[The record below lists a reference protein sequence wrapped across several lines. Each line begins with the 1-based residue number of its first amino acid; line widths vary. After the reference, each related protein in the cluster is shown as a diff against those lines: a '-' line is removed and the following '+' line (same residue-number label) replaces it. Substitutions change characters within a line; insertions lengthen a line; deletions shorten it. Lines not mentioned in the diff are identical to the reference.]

1 MQVNYITKSQVKI
14 QQNRSKTNNYFTS
27 NYCKLQCQKDKVS
40 FTAFKDFETRVQE
53 KKPQKGVFKKIGW
66 WWSGEDN
73 AKEEVAREMRGEIGE
88 LESVIAGKKVI
99 LNGLE
104 NTLSDLEQAGWEIQ
118 SSKQGEIDAL
128 EKTKKNHRSTIMFL
142 DEKTKTQ
149 DTIIVEKKLANE
161 KLRDL
166 LLQQQ
171 NLIEQGKTSINEL
184 QIKMETAKK
193 NNDIKLQDE
202 LKQQMKKI
210 ETLHKQEM
218 ETLAKTINDASHT
231 VQFWRDR
238 GNQKNMSGFGRIAG
252 YAQEKNILTNLVGN
266 LVGLEKLGKPTDLPP
281 SGILFYGPQ
290 GNGKTTFA
298 EALAGQLGCKLV
310 RISSQLDPAKDM
322 KRLREEAQKA
332 QELFEKEKTRTII
345 LINEFDLFAPI
356 GSRITGPMKQ
366 FMDSASKDS
375 HCTLFA
381 TTNYPERIDDIL
393 LREKRFDVR
402 VGLAPA
408 GKEDVIEILKHYANK
423 YADKTVNYE
432 ELADQIVNVKPNDAF
447 SNAQLESIVNA
458 IIPTKINL
466 GKKISHNDL
475 LKSIEKHGPNI
486 KKDALELFETQ
497 LEYVAKHL

>member
-14 QQNRSKTNNYFTS
+14 QQNKSRTNNYAMNS
-27 NYCKLQCQKDKVS
+27 YYESKCQKDKIS
-40 FTAFKDFETRVQE
+40 FTSYASRLEAKKGDRIRDKISWLWRKKEAE
-53 KKPQKGVFKKIGW
+53 K
-66 WWSGEDN
+66 
-73 AKEEVAREMRGEIGE
+73 EVEREMKLEIGE
-88 LESVIAGKKVI
+88 LGSKIAGKQVT

-104 NTLSDLEQAGWEIQ
+104 NTLSDLENAGWEIR
-118 SSKQGEIDAL
+118 SSKQSEIEAL
-128 EKTKKNHRSTIMFL
+128 EKTKENHRSTIMFL
-142 DEKTKTQ
+142 DKKTKTQ
-149 DTIIVEKKLANE
+149 DNIIVEKKLANE
-161 KLRDL
+161 KLKDL

-171 NLIEQGKTSINEL
+171 NLIEKGKTSINEL

-193 NNDIKLQDE
+193 NNDIKLQNE
-202 LKQQMKKI
+202 LKQQM
-210 ETLHKQEM
+210 EELEALHKQEM
-218 ETLAKTINDASHT
+218 ETLAKTINDASKT
-231 VQFWRDR
+231 VQFWKDR
-238 GNQKNMSGFGRIAG
+238 GNQKNMSGFGKIAG
-252 YAQEKNILTNLVGN
+252 YTQEKNILTNLVGN

-281 SGILFYGPQ
+281 NGILFYGPQ

-381 TTNYPERIDDIL
+381 TTNYPEKIDDIL

-423 YADKTVNYE
+423 YVDKTVNYE
-432 ELADQIVNVKPNDAF
+432 KLAAQIVKVNPNAAF
-447 SNAQLESIVNA
+447 SNAQIESIVNA
-458 IIPTKINL
+458 IIPTKMNL
-466 GKKISHNDL
+466 GKKISHDDL

-486 KKDALELFETQ
+486 KKDALKLFETQ
-497 LEYVAKHL
+497 LEYVAQHL